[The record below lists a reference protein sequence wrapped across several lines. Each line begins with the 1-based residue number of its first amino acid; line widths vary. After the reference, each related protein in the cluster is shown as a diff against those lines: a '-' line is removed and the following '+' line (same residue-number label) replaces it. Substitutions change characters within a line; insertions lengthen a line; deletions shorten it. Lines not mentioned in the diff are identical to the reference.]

1 MYSHLWHDSFLHV
14 TRSRIRSKWALS
26 RSLQSPPKH
35 PTHPRPPHPTTSSA
49 PDHRQAHLC
58 AHSIALFLTSD
69 ELHHTSASHTH
80 SAARALGSPSVAAV
94 NRTRACAVEVSD
106 YEPPT
111 PSLSTPAH
119 KSRAVAPQLR
129 QRRPPARRPRTCR
142 AKRRKRRWQGW
153 CGNGGDNDGGGDGD
167 CGAKG
172 GDQKAESEKEAMARA
187 AAQTATSVTATD
199 TKSDQ

>member
-119 KSRAVAPQLR
+119 KSRAVAPQLPTPSAAPAG
-129 QRRPPARRPRTCR
+129 PPPQDVSG
-142 AKRRKRRWQGW
+142 K
-153 CGNGGDNDGGGDGD
+153 
-167 CGAKG
+167 
-172 GDQKAESEKEAMARA
+172 
-187 AAQTATSVTATD
+187 AAQATVARVVR
-199 TKSDQ
+199 QWR